1 VLITGIGGTGVV
13 TVGQVLGMAAHLD
26 GLSCSTLDVTGL
38 AQKYGTVMSHI
49 RLARSQS
56 ELHAPRIG
64 HGEADAV
71 IGCDLLATGSSEA
84 LRTVRAGH
92 TSVIVATD
100 PTPTAEFSRNP
111 DWRQDS
117 AALLRRIRAAAM
129 LPVLELAPVQLAAD
143 LLGEPVAAN
152 MFMLGVAWQRGLLPV
167 SLRSMQQ
174 AIDLNGVQK
183 EGNQLAFSWGR
194 RTGHDAAAVAALVD
208 APAGAVGAGVDE
220 PLELMIER
228 RERFLVDYQDA
239 AMSGRYRALLNR
251 VARAEALHNGGYAAT
266 RAAARSYF
274 SLLAHKDGW
283 EIARLYSSPEFRQE
297 LTATFEGDYRLRFH
311 IGVWPF
317 ARRNPAGGP
326 PLKGEVG
333 PWLLSAFRVM
343 APLRFLRGTWLDP
356 FARSAE
362 RRLNDRLLR
371 EFESDVDV
379 ALSLIAGGETD
390 RAVQLLS
397 LPQEIR
403 GFGHVREAASREV
416 ARRRQV
422 LLEKL
427 AQRSAT
433 GYPGRPEH
441 REKGHASS

>member
-1 VLITGIGGTGVV
+1 
-13 TVGQVLGMAAHLD
+13 
-26 GLSCSTLDVTGL
+26 
-38 AQKYGTVMSHI
+38 
-49 RLARSQS
+49 
-56 ELHAPRIG
+56 
-64 HGEADAV
+64 
-71 IGCDLLATGSSEA
+71 
-84 LRTVRAGH
+84 
-92 TSVIVATD
+92 
-100 PTPTAEFSRNP
+100 
-111 DWRQDS
+111 
-117 AALLRRIRAAAM
+117 
-129 LPVLELAPVQLAAD
+129 
-143 LLGEPVAAN
+143 
-152 MFMLGVAWQRGLLPV
+152 
-167 SLRSMQQ
+167 
-174 AIDLNGVQK
+174 
-183 EGNQLAFSWGR
+183 
-194 RTGHDAAAVAALVD
+194 
-208 APAGAVGAGVDE
+208 
-220 PLELMIER
+220 
-228 RERFLVDYQDA
+228 
-239 AMSGRYRALLNR
+239 
-251 VARAEALHNGGYAAT
+251 
-266 RAAARSYF
+266 
-274 SLLAHKDGW
+274 LLAHKDGW

-356 FARSAE
+356 FARSAA